1 MQKIGL
7 GLGTILILLISGC
20 SSTDKPELNEVM
32 KVEQQNPLMVKD
44 ALIATFVNAP
54 KPQVGTLQEDVKNAI
69 SSNSALIIQQ
79 SKKLIVARFNTK
91 GSPIESIYQHC
102 DLAYHFSSL
111 KFAYSTMSLEIV
123 VQSLLKQLKWIK
135 YRVAGGI
142 SLQPHSN
149 QLTTQ
154 QAAVHF

>member
-1 MQKIGL
+1 MNVLFYGGFYAKIGI

-20 SSTDKPELNEVM
+20 SSTDKPELKEVM

-44 ALIATFVNAP
+44 ALIATFVNSP

-91 GSPIESIYQHC
+91 GSPIASIYQHC
-102 DLAYHFSSL
+102 DLTYHFSSL
-111 KFAYSTMSLEIV
+111 KFALGPYVTGDCRSIV
-123 VQSLLKQLKWIK
+123 IEATKVD
-135 YRVAGGI
+135 
-142 SLQPHSN
+142 
-149 QLTTQ
+149 
-154 QAAVHF
+154 